1 MSRVSENSISASLKH
16 SINRTKTKLEDL
28 QLKGSSLRNI
38 TRPSDDPINNVEA
51 LSISSQK
58 SDNKQYLRNAD
69 YALLHLN
76 VTEKAVEQLTEI
88 LNKAKDIA
96 IAQSSDFYGEDIR
109 KNISQEI
116 RQLRNQALALGNK
129 RIGQKYIFSGYQT
142 LTPPFGADGSYK
154 GDKGAINLEISKDF
168 FVPINLNGHEVFY
181 SADNASKS
189 NFNPMET
196 FPNIQE
202 EFDPNY
208 VPKDQAPE
216 EITIKTNYRELAS
229 VDETQFEQRD
239 NVFAHLETLT
249 TALENNDTKLIQ
261 SLLEK
266 IDNSISR
273 LITLRTKIG
282 SITHSIDSTKNQIEG
297 ENVDASTRR
306 SQLVDADVA
315 ELFADLQKQQS
326 ILQTTYK
333 ASQGMMNQKLID
345 FLR

>member
-1 MSRVSENSISASLKH
+1 MSRVSENSITSSLKH

-28 QLKGSSLRNI
+28 QIKGSSLRSIN
-38 TRPSDDPINNVEA
+38 RPSDDPINNVEA

-76 VTEKAVEQLTEI
+76 VTEKSVEQLTEI
-88 LNKAKDIA
+88 LNKAKEIA
-96 IAQSSDFYGEDIR
+96 IAQSSDFYGEDVR
-109 KNISQEI
+109 KNISQEVK
-116 RQLRNQALALGNK
+116 QLRNQALALGNK
-129 RIGQKYIFSGYQT
+129 RIGQKYIFSGFQT
-142 LTPPFGADGSYK
+142 LTPPFGANGEYK

-168 FVPINLNGHEVFY
+168 FVPININGHEVFY
-181 SADNASKS
+181 TADNAVKS
-189 NFNPMET
+189 NFNPMDN
-196 FPNIQE
+196 FPNVQE
-202 EFDPNY
+202 EFNPNY
-208 VPKDQAPE
+208 IPKDQGPE
-216 EITIKTNYRELAS
+216 EVTIKGNFRELAS
-229 VDETQFEQRD
+229 VDDSNFEQRD
-239 NVFAHLETLT
+239 NIFGHLDTLT
-249 TALENNDTKLIQ
+249 TALENNDTKLVQ
-261 SLLEK
+261 NLLEK

-273 LITLRTKIG
+273 LVTLRTRIG
-282 SITHSIDSTKNQIEG
+282 SITYSIESTKNQVEG
-297 ENVDASTRR
+297 ENVDADTRK